1 MAVVIPTSYAQEYK
15 AITINNIDPESLMP
29 KVEV

>member
-15 AITINNIDPESLMP
+15 AITINNIDPESIMP
-29 KVEV
+29 KVEQ